1 MAAGDL
7 ALVLHAHLPYVRSS
21 EPGSLEEDW
30 YFQALQECDLPLLAV
45 LEAAIRDAQQAPR
58 FVLKTV
64 DRPQCM
70 STHQDF
76 ILIIRLALRF
86 AGCSRMLLSG

>member
-1 MAAGDL
+1 MHTSAMCAQVNP
-7 ALVLHAHLPYVRSS
+7 ARSRRI
-21 EPGSLEEDW
+21 G
-30 YFQALQECDLPLLAV
+30 FQALQECDLPLLAV